1 MYVCMYL
8 CTFNDDLKSCVV
20 VRGKV
25 VLNHV
30 HQVAS
35 IYLGREG
42 GGREGEGGGR
52 ESEREGEGEREKG
65 GRGERGRGERE
76 GGNYLNTPTYPD

>member
-1 MYVCMYL
+1 MYVCMYVCMYL
-8 CTFNDDLKSCVV
+8 CTFNDNLKSCVV

-30 HQVAS
+30 HQMAS

-42 GGREGEGGGR
+42 GGREGEGRGKGGGR
-52 ESEREGEGEREKG
+52 EREREK
-65 GRGERGRGERE
+65 ERERE
-76 GGNYLNTPTYPD
+76 GGNHLNTPIYPD